1 MVYEIEAELVPGIEE
16 IVLRELETFAGHRVR
31 SARIV
36 RPGFIRFAWNGDP
49 YLLSKL
55 RSVVA
60 LYDIHHFE
68 VPRPKALLGHEHFTR
83 LIGILRC
90 SVGRFSTTRPSL
102 GIGAA
107 GADST
112 VMQRL
117 KRELATELQVP
128 LAADDKGELYLRLLR
143 PTSKSG
149 WEILVRSTEAPLS
162 KRAWRIRDV
171 PGALNATVAYAMTQL
186 HPQNELA
193 RVVNLCCGTATIAIE
208 HVQQFASGSVLALDN
223 HVGMLCAANRN
234 LRQSGTLGPGAGCL
248 CADARC
254 LPLTANSVDRFYA
267 DLPFGNRIGSHEDNL
282 QLYPELLREAARL
295 ATERAIFVLLT
306 HEVNLLRRCT
316 RQAGWD
322 TLYEKTIVL
331 SGLHPRLFVLG
342 RKSARI

>member
-1 MVYEIEAELVPGIEE
+1 MVHEIEAESVPGIEE
-16 IVLRELETFAGHRVR
+16 IVLRELETFAGQRIR
-31 SARIV
+31 SARII
-36 RPGFIRFAWNGDP
+36 RPGFIRFAWNGEP

-60 LYDIHHFE
+60 LYEIHHFD
-68 VPRPKALLGHEHFTR
+68 VPRPKALLGHEHFKR

-90 SVGRFSTTRPSL
+90 SARRFSSKRSSL

-112 VMQRL
+112 VMLRL

-162 KRAWRIRDV
+162 KRAWRIRDI

-186 HPQNELA
+186 HPQNDLT

-208 HVQQFASGSVLALDN
+208 QVQQSASGSVLALDN
-223 HVGMLCAANRN
+223 RFDMLCAANIN
-234 LRQSGTLGPGAGCL
+234 LLHSGTRDRVQLL

-254 LPLTANSVDRFYA
+254 LPLTPNSVDRFYA

-282 QLYPELLREAARL
+282 QLYPRLLREASRL
-295 ATERAIFVLLT
+295 AKERAIFVLLT

-331 SGLHPRLFVLG
+331 SGLHPRLFVLR

>member
-1 MVYEIEAELVPGIEE
+1 MVHEIEAELVPGIEE
-16 IVLRELETFAGHRVR
+16 IVLRELETFAGRRIR

-60 LYDIHHFE
+60 LYEIHHFE

-90 SVGRFSTTRPSL
+90 SVRRFSSKRPSL

-162 KRAWRIRDV
+162 KRPWRIRDI

-208 HVQQFASGSVLALDN
+208 HAQQGASGSVLAVDN
-223 HVGMLCAANRN
+223 QVDMLCAANMN
-234 LRQSGTLGPGAGCL
+234 LRQSGTWDRVQLV
-248 CADARC
+248 CADARS

-282 QLYPELLREAARL
+282 QLYPKLLHEAGRL
-295 ATERAIFVLLT
+295 AKERAIFVLLT